1 MYAECPHCH
10 AIFRVTQAILQR
22 ANGKVRCGEC
32 GTVFQALTRGDANEA
47 TPGTPKTP
55 IIDSK
60 PLEAPIN
67 PAAERDRVQRRAPQ
81 SAPTPAREPKPTPQ
95 TVVTAAG
102 AVHHRSPHP
111 LPHPAEGAL
120 PKPPGE
126 PTFARIQLPIPTQQ
140 PVFTKA
146 ATRKGTPL
154 SAWLGALTAIALIL
168 LLAAQYL
175 RAHRYAL
182 ANYAELR
189 PLLFVICRASG
200 CELPPRRDL
209 DKLELLSHGVFSH
222 PTTEG
227 ALMIK
232 ARFVNRANFEQPYP
246 VVQVSLANLQGQIIA
261 RRRFSPNEYLDPQS
275 TPTATLGPGQTAQL
289 SLEVNDPGRSAL
301 AFEFE
306 FL

>member
-55 IIDSK
+55 VIDSK

-67 PAAERDRVQRRAPQ
+67 PAAERELARRQANPRT
-81 SAPTPAREPKPTPQ
+81 STPAHEPKPMPGPVRVVAESAPQ
-95 TVVTAAG
+95 RA
-102 AVHHRSPHP
+102 PHP
-111 LPHPAEGAL
+111 LPHAAGATL
-120 PKPPGE
+120 PTLPGE
-126 PTFARIQLPIPTQQ
+126 PGFTRIQLPVPTQQ
-140 PVFTKA
+140 PPVPRA
-146 ATRKGTPL
+146 AAAKGTPL
-154 SAWLGALTAIALIL
+154 HTWLGALAAIALIL

-175 RAHRYAL
+175 RAHRYEL